1 VSRLKRSSKEL
12 EKAQQRA
19 TNLASIDVALDLG
32 NGLTLTAYQTQITAL
47 QARLNKHNGMLS
59 EIDALA
65 NDITAG
71 EKALADLSERML
83 DGVGVKFGKDS
94 NEYEMAGAVRKSE
107 RKKPVRKKG
116 VPTPDNQ

>member
-1 VSRLKRSSKEL
+1 MSRLKRSSKDL

-19 TNLASIDVALDLG
+19 NNLASIDIALDLG
-32 NGLTLTAYQTQITAL
+32 NDLTLVAYQKSIGELRAK
-47 QARLNKHNGMLS
+47 LNHHNNLLS

-83 DGVGVKFGKDS
+83 DGVGVKYGKDS

-107 RKKPVRKKG
+107 RKPPVRKKG

>member
-1 VSRLKRSSKEL
+1 MSRLKRSSKEL

-32 NGLTLTAYQTQITAL
+32 SGLTLPAYQTQITAL
-47 QARLNKHNGMLS
+47 QVKLNQHNNLLS

-71 EKALADLSERML
+71 EKALAALSERML
-83 DGVGVKFGKDS
+83 DGVGVTYGKDS
-94 NEYEMAGAVRKSE
+94 NQYEMAGAVRKSE
-107 RKKPVRKKG
+107 RKKAVRKTTS
-116 VPTPDNQ
+116 TPDNP